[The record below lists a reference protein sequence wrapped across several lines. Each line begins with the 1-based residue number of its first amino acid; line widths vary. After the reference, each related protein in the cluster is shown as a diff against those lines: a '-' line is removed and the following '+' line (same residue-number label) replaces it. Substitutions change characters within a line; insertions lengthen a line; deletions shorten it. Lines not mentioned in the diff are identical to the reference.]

1 MHVDANS
8 QLAITPKVQHRT
20 KRIFKVAFIIE
31 KKKTDW
37 VFSFWS
43 QKNRKISFTLFLS
56 DPHYVKKFH
65 SKLKSVDENS
75 RNSSLFFRTAFKTLI
90 YIDLATIQLTLEHI
104 AHSCDF

>member
-43 QKNRKISFTLFLS
+43 QKNR
-56 DPHYVKKFH
+56 
-65 SKLKSVDENS
+65 
-75 RNSSLFFRTAFKTLI
+75 RT
-90 YIDLATIQLTLEHI
+90 
-104 AHSCDF
+104 